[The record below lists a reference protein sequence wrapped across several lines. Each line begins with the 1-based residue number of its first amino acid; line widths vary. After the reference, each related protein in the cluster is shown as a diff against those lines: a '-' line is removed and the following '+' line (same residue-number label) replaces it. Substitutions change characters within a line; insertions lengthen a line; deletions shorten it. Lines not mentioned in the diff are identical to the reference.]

1 MLKIR
6 ETLEDLKI
14 EAKFMITNKE
24 KESDAYQREIG
35 RMQVLDRVR
44 QQVVSNTLQASIS
57 QLDQQS
63 ERKLSEP
70 NHRRSAQNYQQIH

>member
-1 MLKIR
+1 MLRIR

-24 KESDAYQREIG
+24 KENDAYQREIG

-44 QQVVSNTLQASIS
+44 
-57 QLDQQS
+57 
-63 ERKLSEP
+63 
-70 NHRRSAQNYQQIH
+70 